1 MDKEAVV
8 RKFGLSDVSQISEFG
23 TGHINKTFLVTCE
36 SGKKYI
42 LQSLSSSV
50 FRSPEAVMNNIAKVC
65 KIFESAD
72 NRRVAVPHY
81 LKTDDGALFA
91 VSGEEICR
99 IYEYSESV
107 ISEAGFYD
115 AGFAV
120 GAYIRCISDKK
131 LKLENVIE
139 NFHSYSSYFSRLASL
154 NKESVLKKLDNS
166 VMKKLSELGVTLEQV
181 FTVDFP
187 KRNIHND
194 AKRDNIIFGGIPVI
208 IDLDTTMQGYAA
220 IDFGDLVRSSSRADV
235 SALTVIRDITRG
247 FAEGLE
253 GCLTDDEINS
263 LYYGILYVT
272 GELAVRYLID
282 YLSGEHYFRD
292 KTPAQCLKRANEL
305 LEQLEFYISQG
316 GNITEIIYSEFYKE
330 K

>member
-8 RKFGLSDVSQISEFG
+8 RKFGLSDAAEISDFG
-23 TGHINKTFLVTCE
+23 TGHINRTFLVTCE

-42 LQSLSSSV
+42 LQSLNSGV
-50 FRSPEAVMNNIAKVC
+50 FKAPEAVMSNIAKICRV
-65 KIFESAD
+65 FENTD
-72 NRRVAVPHY
+72 NRRVAVPKY
-81 LKTDDGALFA
+81 LKTDGGALFA
-91 VSGEEICR
+91 VNGDEVCR
-99 IYEYSESV
+99 IYEYSESI

-120 GAYIRCISDKK
+120 GAYMRCISDKK

-139 NFHSYSSYFSRLASL
+139 NFHSYSGYFSRLASL

-166 VMKKLSELGVTLEQV
+166 VMKKLSGLGLTLEQV

-194 AKRDNIIFGGIPVI
+194 AKTDNVIFGETPVI

-220 IDFGDLVRSSSRADV
+220 IDFGDLVRSSGKADG

-282 YLSGEHYFRD
+282 YLSEEHYFRD

-316 GNITEIIYSEFYKE
+316 ANITEIIYKEFHT
-330 K
+330 